1 MTAAISIKCVS
12 KSYGSN
18 QAVKNLD
25 LDIEQGQFFGLL
37 GENGAGKSTLIS
49 MIAGLTSADA
59 GSISILGKDVV
70 EDYRETRRRLGVVP
84 QELIDEPFFSIRELL
99 KIQAGYFG
107 FGKEQDAWIDELLD
121 VLALSD
127 KAHKKMGSLSGGM
140 KRRVLIA
147 MALVHDPDVIIL
159 DEPTAGVDV
168 TLRRS
173 MWAFIRSL
181 HAKGKT
187 IVLTTH
193 YLEEAE
199 ELCDRIAIIKK
210 GQLVA
215 LEDKLDLMANY
226 GEKKLE
232 QIFLDLTEHAQEQS
246 E

>member
-70 EDYRETRRRLGVVP
+70 EDYRETRRSLGVVP

-107 FGKEQDAWIDELLD
+107 LGKEQDAWIDELLD

-215 LEDKLDLMANY
+215 LENKVDLMANH

-232 QIFLDLTEHAQEQS
+232 QIFLDLTEQEQEQS